1 MNSLFQNPMRLLFGV
16 VVLLVILSQSL
27 AIVPEDKQAL
37 ILRFGEIEGN
47 NNPEFLEAFR
57 KRNGVDAAFVTKRDK
72 RPIFMGKPD
81 IRALNVL

>member
-37 ILRFGEIEGN
+37 IVNLPN
-47 NNPEFLEAFR
+47 SALWEAHGLGWLTSCPQCCGQ
-57 KRNGVDAAFVTKRDK
+57 N
-72 RPIFMGKPD
+72 IHNL
-81 IRALNVL
+81 ALWRGPFCECTQAS